1 MTCDDQASEA
11 DNSFQ
16 ARMGFQQ
23 QGQYNH
29 QQDPFLLK
37 KNGGAR
43 RLSET
48 LGTMQSEE
56 EH

>member
-1 MTCDDQASEA
+1 
-11 DNSFQ
+11 
-16 ARMGFQQ
+16 
-23 QGQYNH
+23 
-29 QQDPFLLK
+29 LLK

-56 EH
+56 EHWSHG